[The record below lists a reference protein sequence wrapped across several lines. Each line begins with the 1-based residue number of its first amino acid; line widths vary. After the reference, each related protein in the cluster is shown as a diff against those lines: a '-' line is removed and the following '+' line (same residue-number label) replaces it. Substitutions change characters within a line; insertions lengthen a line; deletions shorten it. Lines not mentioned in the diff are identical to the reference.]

1 MTQIHGGRGCAPPA
15 DHLNIAKSRTSWSEI
30 TRFVRQVRHE
40 SLDNQKPRGMATST
54 SDRSSDRDHP
64 PDRPAAAVGPERQAP
79 ALQVP
84 GRRKHGS
91 WVLLDPAWRGVEPGE
106 TYERAARRELWE
118 ETGIEASEDIGPCV
132 LEQESVGR
140 HADYGNQD
148 IVYRNR
154 HFTVQLRP
162 DEVAS
167 LDPSAITR
175 SGYLGH
181 RWWSLDELE
190 STSDPVWPKNL
201 AAIFRQIGRRP
212 G

>member
-1 MTQIHGGRGCAPPA
+1 M
-15 DHLNIAKSRTSWSEI
+15 I
-30 TRFVRQVRHE
+30 TR
-40 SLDNQKPRGMATST
+40 ATARLLPFDPNGRLLLFKCQDDAST
-54 SDRSSDRDHP
+54 
-64 PDRPAAAVGPERQAP
+64 GPGYFWIT
-79 ALQVP
+79 P
-84 GRRKHGS
+84 GG
-91 WVLLDPAWRGVEPGE
+91 GVEPGE

-148 IVYRNR
+148 IVYQDR

-162 DEVAS
+162 EEIAS

-190 STSDPVWPKNL
+190 WTSDPVWPKDL
-201 AAIFRQIGRRP
+201 AAIVRQVGPTSRP
-212 G
+212 ERG